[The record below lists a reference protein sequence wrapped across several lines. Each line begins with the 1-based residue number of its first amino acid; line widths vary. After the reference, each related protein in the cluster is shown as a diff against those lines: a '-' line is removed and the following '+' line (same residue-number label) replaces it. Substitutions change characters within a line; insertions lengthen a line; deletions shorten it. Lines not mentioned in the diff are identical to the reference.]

1 MILGR
6 ENALLIAAILEFLG
20 LSSWLGID
28 GFYKIPLSLLESPG
42 LSTLSRDNFIILS

>member
-1 MILGR
+1 MILSR
-6 ENALLIAAILEFLG
+6 ENAVLIAAILEFLG

-28 GFYKIPLSLLESPG
+28 AFCKILPSLLESPS